1 MSFILSPFQK
11 KAVEGIQDNK
21 HVLITAHT
29 GSGKTLPAEHA
40 INFFTKKGKKVIY
53 TSPIKALSNQKFSDF
68 SKKFNT
74 IEVGI
79 LTGDNKHNPEADL
92 LIMTTEILQNQ
103 LFRLNSK
110 ESLKSHLDF
119 SMDIENDLACVIFDE
134 VHYIND
140 NDRGTIWE
148 QTMML
153 LPNHVQ
159 FVMLSATIGN
169 PEYLTHWISDIKDRE
184 TIICGTNERIVPLVF
199 YTYYTCSDKSINEL
213 KDKSHKKLLYSKCN
227 ELHKIENNVL
237 QETNQCMNILKN
249 IHIHRKYVINEL
261 CKKMRENEMFP
272 ALFFVFSRKQVEAIS
287 KEITF
292 PLFEENEKDY
302 NIRPICRQL
311 IVSRVKNW
319 KEYISLPE
327 YEDYVKLLEK
337 GIAIHHAGMLPIF
350 REMIEILYEKKYI
363 KVLIA
368 TETFAI
374 GLNMPTKTVCFTS
387 VHKHDGNEF
396 RLLYNNEFKQM
407 AGRAGRRNIDTIGH
421 VILMNNLFKENIVS
435 DMKELL
441 STRENMIKSKF
452 KINYSMILHYF
463 SKYSLEEFISFGEKS
478 LMYSDIKKESNHAEN
493 NIEMVNKKIDTLKE
507 NIDISI
513 FEKCKEYN
521 NIKEK
526 INYSSNKQKKE
537 YNKKIRDLEFNHS
550 ILDHMETFYEYNTL
564 IKQKKNEQDYKLY
577 ADTFISH
584 KIHTF
589 ISILKGNNFIND
601 NTLTKKGIIA
611 CMVHEIHPLVFSDL
625 YVNTNGFFNI
635 ETKEL
640 FSILSCF
647 YELKSEEKVPPENV
661 LKIIKESMNYY
672 KDYEIKYELS
682 SINQYEFQYSM
693 YHYVGEWFD
702 NCNNE
707 EECLKFIQR
716 FKEETNMFLG
726 DLVKCFFKLL
736 HICDECSNICEYM
749 NNYDLLKKLK
759 EGKHKIMKFIIT
771 NESLYL

>member
-1 MSFILSPFQK
+1 MTFTLSPFQK
-11 KAVEGIQDNK
+11 KAIDGIETNK

-40 INFFTKKGKKVIY
+40 IQFFTQQGKKVIY

-110 ESLKSHLDF
+110 ETLTSHLEF
-119 SMDIENDLACVIFDE
+119 KMDIENDLACVIFDE

-169 PEYLTHWISDIKDRE
+169 PEYLTQWISHIKKRE
-184 TIICGTNERIVPLVF
+184 TIICGTNERVVPLVF
-199 YTYYTCSDKSINEL
+199 YTYYACSDKNINEL
-213 KDKSHKKLLYSKCN
+213 KDNNHKKILYGKCN
-227 ELHKIENNVL
+227 QLHKIENNIL
-237 QETNQCMNILKN
+237 QETNQCMSILKN

-261 CKKMRENEMFP
+261 CKQMREKEMFP
-272 ALFFVFSRKQVEAIS
+272 ALFFVFSRKQVETIS

-319 KEYISLPE
+319 KEYISLKE
-327 YEDYVKLLEK
+327 YEDYVNLLEK

-387 VHKHDGNEF
+387 IHKHDGNDF

-407 AGRAGRRNIDTIGH
+407 AGRAGRRNIDTVGH
-421 VILMNNLFKENIVS
+421 VILMNNLFKENSVS

-441 STRENMIKSKF
+441 STKENKIKSKF

-463 SKYSLEEFISFGEKS
+463 SKYTLDEFIAFGENS
-478 LMYSDIKKESNHAEN
+478 LMYSDIKKESQKAKM
-493 NIEMVNKKIDTLKE
+493 NIEEINTKIETLTV
-507 NIDISI
+507 DMSL
-513 FEKCKEYN
+513 FEKCMEYN
-521 NIKEK
+521 SIKEK
-526 INYSSNKQKKE
+526 YTYSTNKKKKE
-537 YNKKIRDLEFNHS
+537 YNKILRDLENNYS
-550 ILDHMETFYEYNTL
+550 ILNHMEKYYDYDKY
-564 IKQKKNEQDYKLY
+564 IKQKKEEEKYKLY
-577 ADTFISH
+577 ADTFIAKQTS
-584 KIHTF
+584 TF
-589 ISILKGNNFIND
+589 IYILKENKFIDD
-601 NTLTKKGIIA
+601 NSLTHKGTIA

-625 YVNTNGFFNI
+625 YINTNGFSNI

-647 YELKSEEKVPPENV
+647 YEMKSEEKVPPDNV
-661 LKIIKESMNYY
+661 LKKIKESMNYY
-672 KDYEIKYELS
+672 RDNEIKYELS
-682 SINQYEFQYSM
+682 SMNQYNLQYDI
-693 YHYVGEWFD
+693 YPYIEEWFES
-702 NCNNE
+702 CNNE
-707 EECLKFIQR
+707 EECLKFIHK
-716 FKEETNMFLG
+716 FKEETSMFIG
-726 DLVKCFFKLL
+726 DLVKCFFKLI

-749 NNYDLLKKLK
+749 NNYELLKKLK
-759 EGKHKIMKFIIT
+759 EGKQSIMKFIIT